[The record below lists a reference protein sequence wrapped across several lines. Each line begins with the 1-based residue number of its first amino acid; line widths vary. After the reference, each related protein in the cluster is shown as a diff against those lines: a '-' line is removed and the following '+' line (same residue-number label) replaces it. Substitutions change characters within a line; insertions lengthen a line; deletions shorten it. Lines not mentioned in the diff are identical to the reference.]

1 MELHEFPVLID
12 ETNVVTLLLTKDD
25 MERATQDSAF
35 LQNLVRKEQDVHNT
49 NNIEPTDEVE
59 DLTCENAVDKNK
71 SDKSKTFVWPD
82 KAVLLL
88 IELYRER
95 EEEFSNGFK
104 RSNKIWAEIA
114 AEMNKVDPLYEVTAQ
129 QCTSKMSGLKRS
141 YKNIVDMNKK
151 SGNNRNSWAFFSVMD
166 SLFGDKASIRPLAIA
181 TSDGPSD
188 PNQEDLS
195 PEISSPKSKSPP
207 KKRKRIE
214 NVIEEFVNNIAAEKE
229 TRSEEIRRREE
240 NREKIREE
248 KRLDRERR
256 HNEQM
261 NIQKSLVS
269 ILQQFLDKI

>member
-151 SGNNRNSWAFFSVMD
+151 SGNNRNSWAFFSYHHL
-166 SLFGDKASIRPLAIA
+166 SYTRLWIHYLATKRPLGLLQLPQVMAHRTQIKK
-181 TSDGPSD
+181 TCHQRFP
-188 PNQEDLS
+188 PLNQKVRQKRGNE
-195 PEISSPKSKSPP
+195 SKM
-207 KKRKRIE
+207 
-214 NVIEEFVNNIAAEKE
+214 
-229 TRSEEIRRREE
+229 
-240 NREKIREE
+240 
-248 KRLDRERR
+248 L
-256 HNEQM
+256 
-261 NIQKSLVS
+261 
-269 ILQQFLDKI
+269 